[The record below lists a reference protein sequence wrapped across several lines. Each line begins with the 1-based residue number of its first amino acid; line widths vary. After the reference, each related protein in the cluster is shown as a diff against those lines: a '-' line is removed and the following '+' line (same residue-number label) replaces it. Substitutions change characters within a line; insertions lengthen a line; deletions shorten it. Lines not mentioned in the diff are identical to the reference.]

1 MSRSLYCFFF
11 LAGLVALAA
20 CQQDPPGPPPPSVR
34 AQKLLD
40 EDRDTT
46 TGEPVRHENTWID
59 RGCELLS
66 DAEVKQQF
74 SIDVQRDAFNART
87 LPKQAFCL
95 RTWNKPDWKERENEN
110 EKEGATYRDPANVL
124 TVQVFGYGTTLIAKE
139 QFAQLRK
146 DRRNTYEEDVPGLG
160 DDALWSTGTSTLL
173 VRKGFQVLSI
183 ALTIAD
189 QPHDNLAPAKALAQL
204 ALPKM

>member
-1 MSRSLYCFFF
+1 ME
-11 LAGLVALAA
+11 
-20 CQQDPPGPPPPSVR
+20 
-34 AQKLLD
+34 

-46 TGEPVRHENTWID
+46 SGEPIRHENTWVD
-59 RGCELLS
+59 RGCELLT
-66 DAEVKQQF
+66 DEEVKQLF
-74 SIDVQRDAFNART
+74 GVDVQRDAFNART

-110 EKEGATYRDPANVL
+110 EKEGSKYRDPANIL
-124 TVQVFGYGTTLIAKE
+124 TLQVFGYGTTLIAKE

-146 DRRNTYEEDVPGLG
+146 DRRNTYEEDVTGLG
-160 DDALWSTGTSTLL
+160 DDALWSTSTSTLL
-173 VRKGFQVLSI
+173 VRKKYQVLSI